1 MVMEKKAEK
10 RLNKRALAAM
20 VALISGMGLPFTGL
34 GNHLLHSSSLH
45 GPRHFWIVTHE
56 VLGILFMVSAIWH
69 VLLNHKALVR
79 YIRDSVGRV
88 SGVSREAFWAAAL
101 VGIMLFV
108 SVGHLLL
115 AH

>member
-1 MVMEKKAEK
+1 MEKKAEK

-20 VALISGMGLPFTGL
+20 VALISGIGLPFTGL

-69 VLLNHKALVR
+69 ILLNRKALVS
-79 YIRDSVGRV
+79 YIRGSVGRV